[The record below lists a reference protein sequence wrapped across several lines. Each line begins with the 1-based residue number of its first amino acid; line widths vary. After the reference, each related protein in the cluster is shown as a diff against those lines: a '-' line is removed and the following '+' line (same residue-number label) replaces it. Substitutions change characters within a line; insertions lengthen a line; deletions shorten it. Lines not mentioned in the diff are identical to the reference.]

1 MRVGEESNFLD
12 EKASKAKRE
21 TIVIK
26 DLFSS
31 PFVVEIKY
39 GANYEGYWCYE
50 HMVLQLED
58 CMDCSTVLHLQLE
71 FLFIFDHSC
80 GHD

>member
-50 HMVLQLED
+50 HMVL
-58 CMDCSTVLHLQLE
+58 
-71 FLFIFDHSC
+71 
-80 GHD
+80 